1 MGKVVPAAED
11 TVELESE
18 FGNAEK
24 AEWVALM
31 CVIAER
37 DRDLYRQLR
46 AEAWES
52 VFRSGLCSRNSN

>member
-1 MGKVVPAAED
+1 MAKRDED
-11 TVELESE
+11 EKH
-18 FGNAEK
+18 GNADK
-24 AEWVALM
+24 AEWVSLL

-52 VFRSGLCSRNSN
+52 VERSGLDSKNSN